1 MRWIIVFF
9 LLIPSIL
16 NAQIDSIKHVEVVSE
31 IQDSMVL
38 LQKSDVDKINKTF
51 FEKNQLDSLNTLNE
65 KIIFNLEQVNSTLD
79 SIIVN
84 QQLIIE
90 NHAEIENSLT
100 KELEECQDFYDRS
113 LKKERRR
120 KIGWQTGTGIG
131 ILTILLILL
140 I

>member
-1 MRWIIVFF
+1 
-9 LLIPSIL
+9 
-16 NAQIDSIKHVEVVSE
+16 
-31 IQDSMVL
+31 MVL

-100 KELEECQDFYDRS
+100 KELEERQDFYNSS
-113 LKKERRR
+113 LKKERRK
-120 KIGWQTGTGIG
+120 KIG
-131 ILTILLILL
+131 
-140 I
+140 

>member
-1 MRWIIVFF
+1 
-9 LLIPSIL
+9 
-16 NAQIDSIKHVEVVSE
+16 
-31 IQDSMVL
+31 MVL

-90 NHAEIENSLT
+90 NHTEIENSLT

-120 KIGWQTGTGIG
+120 KIG
-131 ILTILLILL
+131 
-140 I
+140 

>member
-1 MRWIIVFF
+1 
-9 LLIPSIL
+9 
-16 NAQIDSIKHVEVVSE
+16 
-31 IQDSMVL
+31 MVL

-100 KELEECQDFYDRS
+100 KELEECQDFYDQS

-120 KIGWQTGTGIG
+120 KIG
-131 ILTILLILL
+131 
-140 I
+140 

>member
-1 MRWIIVFF
+1 MRWVIVFF

-90 NHAEIENSLT
+90 NHTEI
-100 KELEECQDFYDRS
+100 
-113 LKKERRR
+113 
-120 KIGWQTGTGIG
+120 
-131 ILTILLILL
+131 
-140 I
+140 